1 MKKTI
6 LMAALLLAALQVDA
20 QTGRDI
26 VLRVKNRPD
35 GDTRYAEMQL
45 TLTKKNGN
53 QRDRKMISWAMDE
66 GKDTKKIMFFTFFVI
81 ADNGGKINSFDT
93 SENID
98 VNLRVDFF
106 HFFDKVFNFL
116 TF

>member
-1 MKKTI
+1 
-6 LMAALLLAALQVDA
+6 MAGKAVPHN
-20 QTGRDI
+20 I
-26 VLRVKNRPD
+26 VQKRAIPD
-35 GDTRYAEMQL
+35 TANVFVRSLFEVF
-45 TLTKKNGN
+45 
-53 QRDRKMISWAMDE
+53 E
-66 GKDTKKIMFFTFFVI
+66 KIMFFTFFVI